1 MPKFNMYDDSEDP
14 FDYLMH
20 FRQEMTLEIH
30 NGSSQCKYFLS
41 SLKGPALSQF
51 HRLSANLVPSF
62 RMLFEIF
69 TTHYLCSVRRKQS
82 VTTIFH
88 VKMEREESI
97 RSFMKRFGEAII
109 RLDEASMDT
118 IMRAIKKAIF
128 LNTSCLIQ
136 YSSIL
141 LCQWTN
147 CFKEQTSILYWKM
160 ISMQPL
166 IKL

>member
-1 MPKFNMYDDSEDP
+1 MPKFNMYEDSKDP

-20 FRQEMTLEIH
+20 FRQAMTLESH
-30 NGSSQCKYFLS
+30 NGLPQCKNFLS
-41 SLKGPALSQF
+41 SIQGPVLSWF
-51 HRLSANLVPSF
+51 HRLPTNSVPSF

-97 RSFMKRFGEAII
+97 RSFMKRFRNAILY
-109 RLDEASMDT
+109 LDEASMDT
-118 IMRAIKKAIF
+118 IMQAIKKAIF
-128 LNTSCLIQ
+128 LNTSFLIQ
-136 YSSIL
+136 YPSIL
-141 LCQWTN
+141 LCQWMN